1 MLKARSLMLEEI
13 KVVEDVGRTP
23 QAVLDTF

>member
-1 MLKARSLMLEEI
+1 MLKDGSLMLEEI

-23 QAVLDTF
+23 QAVLDTV